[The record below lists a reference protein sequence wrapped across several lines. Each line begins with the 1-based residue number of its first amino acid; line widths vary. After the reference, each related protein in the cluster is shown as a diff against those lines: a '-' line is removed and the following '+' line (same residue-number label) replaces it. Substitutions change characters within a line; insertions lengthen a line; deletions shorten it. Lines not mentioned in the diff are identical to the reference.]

1 MFLYK
6 IRRFL
11 ALVMAKQY
19 TCHILN
25 NAVGEIYSKHV
36 HHFQNKKCI
45 YTSYQVRKI
54 KTNRT
59 SCHFR
64 PNFVAKHENQF

>member
-1 MFLYK
+1 MSLYK
-6 IRRFL
+6 IRRCL

-36 HHFQNKKCI
+36 HHFQSKKCI
-45 YTSYQVRKI
+45 YFLSGEK
-54 KTNRT
+54 N
-59 SCHFR
+59 
-64 PNFVAKHENQF
+64 